1 MFLLN
6 NILWL
11 FICLFTFNVRSGF
24 DASSNDLI
32 FTNDFSPSHYDVS
45 LALWIGGV
53 IGIWLWMKLSLRFF
67 SGYQKWRLSFVE
79 KWLIQNT
86 GLWLYVAIGIFVY
99 YPLVTVFPAF
109 PALFIIEKLGFH
121 LGDYLMP
128 AVFWVV
134 GGVVWG
140 IVGIII

>member
-11 FICLFTFNVRSGF
+11 IVCLFTFNVRSSL
-24 DASSNDLI
+24 DVSSNDLI
-32 FTNDFSPSHYDVS
+32 STNDFVPSHYDLA
-45 LALWIGGV
+45 LALWIGGAV
-53 IGIWLWMKLSLRFF
+53 GIWLWMRLSLLFY

-79 KWLIQNT
+79 KWLIQNV
-86 GLWLYVAIGIFVY
+86 GLWLYVAIGIGFY
-99 YPLVTVFPAF
+99 APLVTQLPAF
-109 PALFIIEKLGFH
+109 PVIFVIENLGFH

-134 GGVVWG
+134 GG
-140 IVGIII
+140 IVGIFV